1 MALHRVGSPG
11 LGLLETISF
20 SNIRTIQRLS
30 LLFVALSAMLSA
42 PQAIAGDGV
51 AKIARSGG
59 RITLSATLPS
69 GTVGLPYSGQITVQG
84 GTAPYKFALNDG
96 SAPAGLF
103 VNSKNGAVTG
113 TPQAAGTTYF
123 WVKASD
129 AYGATTTKHMHISV
143 LASTG
148 SGSGSGSGISLAIS
162 PTNSTLASGASQQF
176 NATVQ
181 GTGNTGV
188 TWSASGGK
196 ISTNGMFTA
205 PLVASNTNV
214 NVTATSVA
222 DTTKN
227 ATASVAVTPAGTISV
242 SVSPASAAVTSGGSQ
257 QFTATVQGTSNSAV
271 TWSASAGTIS
281 TNGMFTAPQVSSATN
296 VSVVATS
303 AADST
308 KKASASV
315 AVSPVSTSST
325 LAVSTSSLP
334 GVQSGVAYAFTL
346 VATGGTTPY
355 KWNVVSG
362 SLPQGLSLNGSGQ
375 LAGSTTQTG
384 QFPFTVAVT
393 DAASSTASKALS
405 LSVISPPQPQPQSS
419 NFDGPAELPRTY
431 LQTAMANTP
440 APGSTVL
447 VTSGA
452 SLQNALNSASCG
464 DTIALA
470 AGATFTGPFTFPAKS
485 CDDQHWI
492 IVRTSAPD
500 TSLPPEG
507 TRITPC
513 YAGVA
518 SLPGRPA
525 FHCAGSQNVMAQLVE
540 PQSASGPIYFAN
552 GANHYRFIG
561 LEITRTPGIGIV
573 YDLVSV
579 PTGTAD
585 KVYFDRVWL
594 HGSTNDETKAGLAL
608 GGVTNAALID
618 SYSSDFHCTSMVGT
632 CTDAQVVGGG
642 NGSSSGGPFKIAN
655 NFLEASGEAILF
667 GGGGSSVTPTDIEIR
682 RNHFYKPLIWMK
694 GQPGFVGGS
703 SGYPFMVKN
712 ALELKNAQRVLI
724 EGNVF
729 EYSWGGFS
737 QVGFLIL
744 LTPKNQGGQCPICQ
758 VTDVTIRYN
767 TLSHSGTGISI
778 ANGTSDTG
786 ASGTAGERYSIH
798 DITIDDINM
807 SLYNGGGAAFQ
818 IINAWPVTPLN
829 SVSINHVTAFPDP
842 ASKIISLGNDSTNQ
856 TMYGFTFTNNMIG
869 TARFPIYSSGG
880 PLNCAISS
888 VPLTALNACF
898 PQGYTFQNN
907 ALIAVNG
914 NYPPSTWP
922 ANNLFASSV
931 SAVQFANF
939 NNGIGGD
946 YTLLSS
952 SPYKNAGTDGKDL
965 GADISAIQSAIV
977 GVY

>member
-1 MALHRVGSPG
+1 MALHRVGLPV
-11 LGLLETISF
+11 LGRLGTISF
-20 SNIRTIQRLS
+20 SSIRTIRHLS
-30 LLFVALSAMLSA
+30 LLLLALSAMLTSPKATASDPSPNISA
-42 PQAIAGDGV
+42 G
-51 AKIARSGG
+51 SGKLA
-59 RITLSATLPS
+59 LSAALPS
-69 GTVGLPYSGQITVQG
+69 ATVGLPYSGQISAQG
-84 GTAPYKFALNDG
+84 GTAPYKFSLLDG
-96 SAPAGLF
+96 SAPAGLLL
-103 VNSKNGAVTG
+103 NSRNGAVTG
-113 TPQAAGTTYF
+113 TPKVAGTTYF

-129 AYGATTTKHMHISV
+129 AYGATGRKHVHITVGGS
-143 LASTG
+143 
-148 SGSGSGSGISLAIS
+148 SGSGGGSGVSLAIS
-162 PTNSTLASGASQQF
+162 PTSATLTSGATQQF
-176 NATVQ
+176 SATVQ
-181 GTGNTGV
+181 GTGNTAV
-188 TWSASGGK
+188 TWSASAGT
-196 ISTNGMFTA
+196 ISNSGMFTA
-205 PLVASNTNV
+205 PVVANSASV
-214 NVTATSVA
+214 SVTATSLA

-227 ATASVAVTPAGTISV
+227 ASASVAVNPVGTISV
-242 SVSPASAAVTSGGSQ
+242 SVSPASATVTSGGSQ
-257 QFTATVQGTSNSAV
+257 QFTATVQGTNNTAV

-281 TNGMFTAPQVSSATN
+281 TSGLFTAPQVSSNTS
-296 VSVVATS
+296 VTVVATS

-315 AVSPVSTSST
+315 AISPATGSA
-325 LAVSTSSLP
+325 LAISTSSLP

-346 VATGGTTPY
+346 LATGGSTPY
-355 KWNVVSG
+355 QWSVQSG

-375 LAGSTTQTG
+375 LSGTTTQTG
-384 QFPFTVAVT
+384 QFPFTVKVT
-393 DAASSTASKALS
+393 DAANTTVSKALS
-405 LSVISPPQPQPQSS
+405 LSVITIPPPQPPSS

-440 APGSTVL
+440 APRSTVL
-447 VTSGA
+447 VSAGA
-452 SLQNALNSASCG
+452 SLQNALNSANCG

-525 FHCAGSQNVMAQLVE
+525 FHCAGNQNVMAQLVE

-579 PTGTAD
+579 PTGAAD

-594 HGSTNDETKAGLAL
+594 HGSPNDETKVGLAL
-608 GGVTNAALID
+608 SGVTNAALID
-618 SYSSDFHCTSMVGT
+618 SYSSDFHCTSIVGT

-642 NGSSSGGPFKIAN
+642 NGTSPGGPFKIVN

-667 GGGGSSVTPTDIEIR
+667 GGGGSSITPTDIEIR
-682 RNHFYKPLIWMK
+682 RNHFYKPPIWMK

-703 SGYPFMVKN
+703 GGYPFMVKN
-712 ALELKNAQRVLI
+712 ALELKNAQRVLV
-724 EGNVF
+724 EGNIF

-744 LTPKNQGGQCPICQ
+744 LTPKSQGGQCPICQ

-767 TLSHSGTGISI
+767 TLSHSGTGISL
-778 ANGTSDTG
+778 ADATSDTG

-818 IINAWPVTPLN
+818 IVNAWPVTPLN
-829 SVSINHVTAFPDP
+829 SISINHVTAFPDP
-842 ASKIISLGNDSTNQ
+842 ASKIISLGNDTTNQ

-869 TARFPIYSSGG
+869 TARFPIWSSGG
-880 PLNCAISS
+880 QLNCAISS

-922 ANNLFASSV
+922 ANNLFPASV

-939 NNGIGGD
+939 NNGNGGD

-965 GADISAIQSAIV
+965 GADISAIQSAV
-977 GVY
+977 AGVY